1 VPDVNSL
8 ARIIRSAS
16 ALWPYYLGVVLVSTA
31 AAALALVSPFIFREA
46 TDTIVGTLSGE
57 TTAEQVTRTL
67 LFLAIGLLVADL
79 ANTAMTNLGGYIG
92 DVMAMRMRQ
101 ILSTRYYAK
110 LLALPQRYFDGQ
122 VTGTVIAR
130 LDRSIT
136 SITQFL
142 QSFSN
147 NFLPMLIQVA
157 AVLAIT
163 AWYYWP
169 LTLLL
174 ASLFPIYMYL
184 TTLTSKRWQKLEGEK
199 NEQIDIANGRF
210 SEVIG
215 QVKVVKSFVAEVRE
229 LDDFGRRYG
238 KTVEITRPQSSWW
251 HQMDTLR
258 GAALNVIFFG
268 IYLVLFFQTLNGRFT
283 LGDMVMLIQLVTMA
297 KQPVFMMSWI
307 VDAAQRAMAGSKDYF
322 KVLEEEF
329 EPTANAELVA
339 ATEASGVPV
348 LDLTPIAPL
357 APVEGRPVIE
367 FDDVTFAYEPGEDVI
382 SNVSI
387 TAREG
392 EKIALV
398 GESGGGKSTL
408 VNLLLGLYP
417 LSSGRMSVCG
427 HDVADLTA
435 EQLRA
440 SVGVVFQEAALFSGT
455 IRENIAYGR
464 PGATD
469 EQIIDVARRAN
480 AHDFISRFPDGYDTV
495 IGERGLRLS
504 GGQKQRVAVARAML
518 KDAPVLVLDEATS
531 ALDTKS
537 ERAVQAGL
545 DELMK
550 DRTTL
555 IIAHRLSTIA
565 GVDTIVTLREGHVDE
580 IGSPDQLAA
589 SGGIYAELLQ
599 LTASSS
605 AADRARLKKYGF
617 VADGADGADAAES
630 EDSEDVSEGLSED
643 ARH

>member
-1 VPDVNSL
+1 MNSL

-16 ALWPYYLGVVLVSTA
+16 ALWPYYLGVVLISTA
-31 AAALALVSPFIFREA
+31 AAALALVSPFILREA
-46 TDTIVGTLSGE
+46 TDTIVSAVHGDVPV
-57 TTAEQVTRTL
+57 ADVTMTL
-67 LFLAIGLLVADL
+67 LWLAVALLVADL
-79 ANTAMTNLGGYIG
+79 LNTAMTNVGGYIG

-110 LLALPQRYFDGQ
+110 LLALPQRYFDNQ

-147 NFLPMLIQVA
+147 SFFPMLIQVV

-169 LTLLL
+169 LTILL
-174 ASLFPIYMYL
+174 ALLFPVYMWL
-184 TTLTSKRWQKLEGEK
+184 TTLTSRRWQKLEGKK
-199 NEQIDIANGRF
+199 NEQIDLANGRF
-210 SEVIG
+210 AEVIG
-215 QVKVVKSFVAEVRE
+215 QVKVVKSFVSEVRE
-229 LDDFGRRYG
+229 LDDFGSRYG
-238 KTVEITRPQSSWW
+238 KTVDITRPQSRWW
-251 HQMDTLR
+251 HSMDTAR
-258 GAALNVIFFG
+258 GAALNLIFFG
-268 IYLVLFFQTLNGRFT
+268 IYLVLFFRTLGGEFS
-283 LGDMVMLIQLVTMA
+283 LGDMVMLIQLVNMA
-297 KQPVFMMSWI
+297 KQPVHMMSWI

-322 KVLEEEF
+322 KVMEEEF
-329 EPTANAELVA
+329 EPTANAELIA

-348 LDLTPIAPL
+348 LDHTPVPPL
-357 APVEGRPVIE
+357 PAAAPVMR
-367 FDDVTFAYEPGEDVI
+367 FDDVTFAYTEGDPVI
-382 SNVSI
+382 RNVSFE
-387 TAREG
+387 AREG

-408 VNLLLGLYP
+408 VNLLLGLYRVDE
-417 LSSGRMSVCG
+417 GRLQVCG
-427 HDVADLTA
+427 RDVRDLSAA
-435 EQLRA
+435 ELRA

-455 IRENIAYGR
+455 VRENIAYGR
-464 PGATD
+464 PGAT
-469 EQIIDVARRAN
+469 EEEIVEVARRAN
-480 AHDFISRFPDGYDTV
+480 AHDFIMRFPDGYDTV

-518 KDAPVLVLDEATS
+518 KDAPILLLDEATS
-531 ALDTKS
+531 ALDTKA

-565 GVDTIVTLREGHVDE
+565 NVDTIVTLREGEVDE
-580 IGSPDQLAA
+580 IGSPDELAS

-605 AADRARLKKYGF
+605 AADRARLKKYGL
-617 VADGADGADAAES
+617 VVDGHEEEE
-630 EDSEDVSEGLSED
+630 ED
-643 ARH
+643 